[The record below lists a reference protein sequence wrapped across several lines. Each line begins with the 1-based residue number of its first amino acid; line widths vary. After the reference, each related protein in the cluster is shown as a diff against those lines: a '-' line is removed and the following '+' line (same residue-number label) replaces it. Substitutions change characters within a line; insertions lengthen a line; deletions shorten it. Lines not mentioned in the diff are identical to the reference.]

1 MNTDVTLHDA
11 MENIAHLSARH
22 KRNQFLG
29 GYDTY
34 RGYDLNIVA
43 QTLCAAYMDA
53 DYSEVV
59 KGLEDLEDHFL
70 EVLEGDPPF

>member
-11 MENIAHLSARH
+11 MENIAHLSARR
-22 KRNQFLG
+22 KNDQRLG
-29 GYDTY
+29 GYNLP
-34 RGYDLNIVA
+34 RGYDTNLVA
-43 QTLCAAYMDA
+43 QTLCAAYLDA